1 MRGTAEGMNQRSSS
15 LPSRL
20 RNQYSESNIPDATE
34 ARVHLSSL
42 GAKPPITAAIAMEV
56 LNKCVRGTFGEAG
69 LPRNQPGSFPSR
81 FQTQRLVLVWKESA
95 GC

>member
-1 MRGTAEGMNQRSSS
+1 MNQRSSS

-20 RNQYSESNIPDATE
+20 RNQYSESNIPDTTE
-34 ARVHLSSL
+34 VRVHLSSL

-56 LNKCVRGTFGEAG
+56 LNKCVCAERSAKLACQGISPEA
-69 LPRNQPGSFPSR
+69 FPSR
-81 FQTQRLVLVWKESA
+81 FQTQRLVLVWEESA